1 MSGRRDLLIAV
12 SNRESDDPWAKP
24 LTFTARTTDNY
35 FYINYVAGTSTA
47 LPTDDVFYRL
57 STKGPWTQYLSGQ
70 TIKLPY
76 VGDTLQVMS
85 TTPYFSRGTS
95 NDNVRII
102 QASGYTIDGNI
113 NSLLNWTNTLYNSS
127 VCLNLLNNQSKLF
140 TTLYIPTYSTG
151 LTSHAFYKM
160 LGSVGWNSA
169 AQAPQSIHVKFTD
182 WGGDAV
188 INTFYSWL
196 GHAASGGWFYKPSIL
211 PMVFGVNRIP
221 EGWTVVEDDVDP
233 TIPYERATCITQ
245 TNDQYID
252 TGINARSGLTAE
264 VKFSYTQDG
273 TIFGANDTDNSLSVF
288 IQGGTLGMI
297 YGSTTI
303 LSGATLSAGSD
314 YVVRCV
320 AKEKQRQLSLDNIS
334 AVNVTTTDA
343 GFSTVKPLYL
353 GLTDVSGDAGSDA
366 ALSSIHYCRI
376 WDESNALLFDGWPV
390 LDNNSKPALYDRVQK
405 QLLYSHTNT
414 DFSYTQDYIKDRI
427 HFQLDAIDNVGT
439 GAQDPNSTE
448 WVDLIGG
455 NNITGIDLTRH
466 NWNNNCLNKTVSGS
480 CLLTTSN
487 VWEEGGA
494 ATIEVCCYITTSNN
508 DLWVA
513 SMRIDN
519 QANNCL
525 WQLCRT
531 ASHGFLWEHWSNNM
545 KRGLRNFYITRA
557 GQQTPANGATIAYT
571 VRWKTDGYKS
581 QCYNNGE
588 LVTDLEDTVGDLDP
602 MTGPWYG
609 RPWGKNSKLAIF
621 GAGFRNGVGSAAPA
635 GIYAI
640 RIYNRVLEPEELRYN
655 SMLDRKRFGIGG

>member
-12 SNRESDDPWAKP
+12 SNRESADPWAKP

-35 FYINYVAGTSTA
+35 FYISYNAGTATS

-57 STKGPWTQYLSGQ
+57 STKGPWTQYLYGQ
-70 TIKLPY
+70 TIKLPA

-85 TTPYFSRGTS
+85 TTPYFSNATVGEKLRQ
-95 NDNVRII
+95 IK
-102 QASGYTIDGNI
+102 AAGYTVDGNI
-113 NSLLNWTNTLYNSS
+113 NSLLNWTDTLYTSA
-127 VCLNLLNNQSKLF
+127 VFLYLLAQQSKLF
-140 TTLYIPTYSTG
+140 TSLYIPAYSTG
-151 LTSHAFYKM
+151 LTGYSFFGM
-160 LGSVGWNSA
+160 LLDNGWNYN
-169 AQAPQSIHVKFTD
+169 APATQNIHVKFTD
-182 WGGDAV
+182 WGDAASS
-188 INTFYSWL
+188 TFNSWL

-211 PMVFGVNRIP
+211 PTVFGTNHIP
-221 EGWTVVEDDVDP
+221 EGWTVVEDDVNP
-233 TIPYERATCITQ
+233 MIPYERATCITQ

-252 TGINARSGLTAE
+252 TGINARSGITAE

-273 TIFGANDTDNSLSVF
+273 TIFGAGDTYNSLSVF

-303 LSGATLSAGSD
+303 MSGATLSTGSE
-314 YVVRCV
+314 YVVRCI
-320 AKEKQRQLSLDNIS
+320 AKEKQRQLSLDNVS
-334 AVNVTTTDA
+334 AVNVTTTSA
-343 GFSTVKPLYL
+343 GFSTGKPLYL
-353 GLTDVSGDAGSDA
+353 GLTDVNGGTGSDA

-376 WDESNALLFDGWPV
+376 WDEYNTLLFDGWPV
-390 LDNNSKPALYDRVQK
+390 LDAKSKPALYDRVQK
-405 QLLYSHTNT
+405 QLLYSPTNT

-439 GAQDPNSTE
+439 GVQDPNSTE

-466 NWNNNCLNKTVSGS
+466 NWNNNCLNKTVNGS

-494 ATIEVCCYITTSNN
+494 ATIEVCCYVPPNNN

-513 SMRIDN
+513 SMRVDN
-519 QANNCL
+519 RANNCL
-525 WQLCRT
+525 WQLINY
-531 ASHGFLWEHWSNNM
+531 AQYGFNCMHWSTDAN
-545 KRGLRNFYITRA
+545 RGDRAFYITRA

-621 GAGFRNGVGSAAPA
+621 GAAFPTGAGSAAPA

-640 RIYNRVLEPEELRYN
+640 RIYNKVLEPEELRYN
-655 SMLDRKRFGIGG
+655 AMLDRKRFGIGG